1 MKILGFVRSENEE
14 LNRLIR
20 GSFLPLLVTHCL
32 KNKDDPRYLETARD
46 IISRGDAEQKTRG
59 DAEQKTRGDTEQK
72 TRGSPAQAGPSRIE
86 SAQAEPR
93 LAKSGK
99 AKPSRESARAVAPPR
114 SPSPS
119 VNNPYG
125 PAPEGPLPVVVIKR
139 NLRRKKGEPKAA
151 AATAALPTVEPV
163 AAATAALPTIEP
175 VAAATAA
182 KGKGRD
188 LEPAVSEGEDV
199 RRKTFKE
206 IDDECGSSDSE
217 AWSERKPAPTRKRK
231 AEYRRRVPVKT
242 GEYHDPPC
250 GTCERGDTSCMKDE
264 AGGACVGCVAS
275 KRRCDY
281 SRRWERSKKRGRK
294 AESAPEVSNNNSCNW
309 KGLHK
314 EYRSKVKKRKPDLRH
329 RRVLRVGEEYLVGLR
344 QCGRGASQGRQTR
357 RNVLSVRKRRTVS
370 VNTNYHQKTRPHQ
383 A

>member
-32 KNKDDPRYLETARD
+32 KNKDDPGYLETARD

-72 TRGSPAQAGPSRIE
+72 TRESPAQAGPSRIE

-99 AKPSRESARAVAPPR
+99 AKPSRKSARAVAPPR

-119 VNNPYG
+119 SNNPYG
-125 PAPEGPLPVVVIKR
+125 PAPEGALPVVVIKR
-139 NLRRKKGEPKAA
+139 NLRRKKGESNA
-151 AATAALPTVEPV
+151 

-188 LEPAVSEGEDV
+188 LEPAVSEGEAV

-206 IDDECGSSDSE
+206 IDDECGPSDSE
-217 AWSERKPAPTRKRK
+217 AWSERKPAPTRKGK
-231 AEYRRRVPVKT
+231 APEYRRRAPVKT

-250 GTCERGDTSCMKDE
+250 GTCERGGTSCMKE
-264 AGGACVGCVAS
+264 KAGGACVGCVAS
-275 KRRCDY
+275 KRQCDY
-281 SRRWERSKKRGRK
+281 SRRWESKKRGRK

-314 EYRSKVKKRKPDLRH
+314 EYR
-329 RRVLRVGEEYLVGLR
+329 
-344 QCGRGASQGRQTR
+344 
-357 RNVLSVRKRRTVS
+357 
-370 VNTNYHQKTRPHQ
+370 
-383 A
+383 